1 MTFYVLKEKI
11 SFYLNNHQT
20 YSPESSQW
28 PHSLIELLLQTKLA
42 SFAGAIFGF
51 LVILLGKLLLRLFN
65 FKRILL
71 SESVVFGS
79 FLS

>member
-11 SFYLNNHQT
+11 SFYLNSYQT
-20 YSPESSQW
+20 YNPKSSQW
-28 PHSLIELLLQTKLA
+28 PHSLIELLLQTNLVN
-42 SFAGAIFGF
+42 FAGSIFDF

-71 SESVVFGS
+71 SESVVFES

>member
-11 SFYLNNHQT
+11 SSYLNSHQT
-20 YSPESSQW
+20 YNPKSSQW
-28 PHSLIELLLQTKLA
+28 PHLLIELLLQTNVVN
-42 SFAGAIFGF
+42 FAGSIFDF